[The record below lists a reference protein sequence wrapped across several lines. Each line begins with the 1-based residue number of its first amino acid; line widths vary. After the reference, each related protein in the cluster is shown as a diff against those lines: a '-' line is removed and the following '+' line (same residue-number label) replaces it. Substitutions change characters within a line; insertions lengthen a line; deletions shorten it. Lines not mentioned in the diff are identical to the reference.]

1 MEKVFL
7 NSTIKDYLDK
17 LASNLPAP
25 GGGSAAAVV
34 SSCGVSC
41 LLMVANFT
49 LNKKGYEQHQQE
61 IQKIIEELS
70 IYKTKIEEYIDKDVE
85 AYNEVVNSFKL
96 PKTTPLEQEIR
107 EKEIQKASL
116 NAAQVALGTMILS
129 HKCIIFA
136 EQLLKIGN
144 KNLITDIA
152 CGAIFLLAAIQAA
165 KYNVIINLKN
175 IKDTKLVIE
184 TKKQIKQI
192 TTDAKIITKKIL
204 QKIQI

>member
-1 MEKVFL
+1 MEKIFL
-7 NSTIKDYLDK
+7 NSTIKEYLDK

-61 IQKIIEELS
+61 IQKIIEKLTF
-70 IYKTKIEEYIDKDVE
+70 YKTKIEEYIDKDVE
-85 AYNEVVNSFKL
+85 AYNGVLNSFKL

-107 EKEIQKASL
+107 GKEIQKAL
-116 NAAQVALGTMILS
+116 LTAAQVSLDTMILS

-144 KNLITDIA
+144 RNLITDVV
-152 CGAIFLLAAIQAA
+152 CGTIFLSAGIQAA
-165 KYNVIINLKN
+165 KYNTIINLKS
-175 IKDTKLVIE
+175 IKDTKFVTE